1 MLNNNNSMQQYGNNK
16 LSEPLNKKVT
26 KDVVLYWS
34 LQSAPSRSLKS
45 FMLNI
50 NKDLQ
55 FDEVPLDI
63 MRGDHKRTE
72 IIAVN
77 PKGQVPFLIYK
88 KELMVESA
96 SILRFLA

>member
-1 MLNNNNSMQQYGNNK
+1 
-16 LSEPLNKKVT
+16 
-26 KDVVLYWS
+26 
-34 LQSAPSRSLKS
+34 
-45 FMLNI
+45 MLNI

>member
-1 MLNNNNSMQQYGNNK
+1 MQQFGNNK
-16 LSEPLNKKVT
+16 KSEPLNLKVT

-34 LQSAPSRSLKS
+34 LQSAPSRALKS

-63 MRGDHKRTE
+63 LRGDHKRSE
-72 IIAVN
+72 ILGIN
-77 PKGQVPFLIYK
+77 PKG
-88 KELMVESA
+88 
-96 SILRFLA
+96 

>member
-1 MLNNNNSMQQYGNNK
+1 MN
-16 LSEPLNKKVT
+16 EPLNKKVT

-34 LQSAPSRSLKS
+34 LQSAPSRALKS

-50 NKDLQ
+50 NKDLL

-63 MRGDHKRTE
+63 LRGDHKRSE
-72 IIAVN
+72 ILAIN

-88 KELMVESA
+88 KDLMVESA